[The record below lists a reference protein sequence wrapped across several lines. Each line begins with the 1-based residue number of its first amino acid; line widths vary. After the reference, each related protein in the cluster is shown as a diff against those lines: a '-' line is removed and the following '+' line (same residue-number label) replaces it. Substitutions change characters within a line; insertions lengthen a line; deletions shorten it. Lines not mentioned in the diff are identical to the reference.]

1 MGLECVARS
10 HAMIAIGFALA
21 SLAFAAALEVTYKRY
36 AARERSRGMFV
47 AGIGVVWGTMQA
59 LLWLQQARPLSWD
72 ITSVSFA
79 LAAGIAVAASNLLL
93 IESLTHMD
101 VSLGSTV
108 YRLNTVV
115 VVALSFVF
123 LAESVGGMKLLA
135 IGFGVA
141 AALVLYHGTH
151 HGLDLA
157 LARNFFWLAV
167 LASVLRACFGV
178 ISKAALVHGVSY
190 ATILLVSAACWVVGG
205 LAYARYRE
213 RRVRI
218 TRDKLKYALLAG
230 VLVFAVVNTLI
241 WGLERGDAST
251 VIPIA
256 NLSFVVA
263 LTVSVLWGM
272 ERFTPRKALA
282 TALAVVCIGLMSM
295 TVSA

>member
-141 AALVLYHGTH
+141 AALVGAAVAGGAGGLVGATLSGFIDSH
-151 HGLDLA
+151 HAHYLQEQLDRGGLLLWVRTPDALHEHRAVDILKRHSAEDVHVHDLPDLA
-157 LARNFFWLAV
+157 FEV
-167 LASVLRACFGV
+167 KG
-178 ISKAALVHGVSY
+178 GVSHD
-190 ATILLVSAACWVVGG
+190 T
-205 LAYARYRE
+205 
-213 RRVRI
+213 
-218 TRDKLKYALLAG
+218 
-230 VLVFAVVNTLI
+230 
-241 WGLERGDAST
+241 
-251 VIPIA
+251 
-256 NLSFVVA
+256 SFMNR
-263 LTVSVLWGM
+263 LRM
-272 ERFTPRKALA
+272 
-282 TALAVVCIGLMSM
+282 
-295 TVSA
+295 